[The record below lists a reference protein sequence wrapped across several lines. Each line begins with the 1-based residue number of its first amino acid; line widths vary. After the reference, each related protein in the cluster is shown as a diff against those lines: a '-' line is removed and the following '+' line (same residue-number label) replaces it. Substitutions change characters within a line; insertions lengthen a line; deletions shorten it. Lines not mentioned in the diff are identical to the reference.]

1 MTDQRA
7 VITGIGP
14 VSSLGLGKLP
24 LQTALQNAQAGV
36 QPMTKFDPGPLGF
49 ELVAEIP
56 EFKVAD
62 YLFSAKTYLDHT
74 TEVAF
79 AAARLAVDDAGLTP
93 DDLAE
98 LPTGISTGT
107 AFGSM
112 QTATDFFAGF
122 LEKGPRLVKPL
133 LFPNAYS
140 NTTASML
147 AIEYEARGPHFN
159 FASGFV
165 AGSQAVLT
173 GVNMIKTGR
182 CETCLVGGFD
192 TLSDYLLTGCEL
204 AGWVAEADAND
215 SNATRAAPFDVNC
228 QGFNPGEAGAILV
241 LESLQHARKRGAR
254 IYGEISGF
262 AESNATKPENL
273 WKAVKTAMIDA
284 SGHAQPDVILANA
297 NGMPALDAAE
307 GQAITNFKKNIAATA
322 IKAQL
327 GETFAAAGPLQVT
340 AGACM
345 LENNFIPATLNTQKL
360 PSTYSF
366 DLVRETRPSNHASCI
381 LMNTI
386 DPGGGTVCLALSR
399 V

>member
-1 MTDQRA
+1 MNDQRA

-24 LQTALQNAQAGV
+24 FQTALRNAQTGV
-36 QPMTKFDPGPLGF
+36 QPMTKFNPSPLGF

-56 EFKVAD
+56 EFEVAD
-62 YLFSAKTYLDHT
+62 YLFSAKTYLDPT

-93 DDLAE
+93 ADLADS
-98 LPTGISTGT
+98 PTGVSTGT

-140 NTTASML
+140 NTAASML
-147 AIEYEARGPHFN
+147 AIEYKARGPHFN
-159 FASGFV
+159 FASGFA
-165 AGSQAVLT
+165 AGAQAVAT
-173 GVNMIKTGR
+173 GVNMINTGR
-182 CETCLVGGFD
+182 CGICLVGGFD
-192 TLSDYLLTGCEL
+192 TLSDYLLTGCDL
-204 AGWVAEADAND
+204 AGWVAGADASARNV
-215 SNATRAAPFDVNC
+215 TRAAPFDASC
-228 QGFNPGEAGAILV
+228 TGFNPGEAGAILV

-262 AESNATKPENL
+262 AERNATNPDKL
-273 WKAVKTAMIDA
+273 RTAVKTTMTQAT
-284 SGHAQPDVILANA
+284 GHAQPDVILANA
-297 NGMPALDAAE
+297 NGVQALDAAE
-307 GQAITNFKKNIAATA
+307 GQAITDFKRNIAATS
-322 IKAQL
+322 IKTHT
-327 GETFAAAGPLQVT
+327 GETFGAAGPLQLI

-345 LENNFIPATLNTQKL
+345 LENDFIPATLNTETL
-360 PSTYSF
+360 PSDYSF
-366 DLVRETRPSNHASCI
+366 DLVCKKHRSNHANCI

-386 DPGGGTVCLALSR
+386 DPGGSAVSLALSR
-399 V
+399 I